1 MKLDLKDKKILYE
14 LDLNSRATL
23 NEIAKKVGLSKQVVD
38 YRLKNL
44 IKNNII
50 KQFYTLINFS
60 KLGYTQYKLYLK
72 FQNVNLEKEK
82 DIADYW
88 VNNKNSVWV
97 VSCRGRW
104 DLAVSILAKDINELG
119 EVLSNFINKYGT
131 FVLEKDVLITKIS
144 PVFTKAYLIEK
155 KDAKKQASGTASS
168 GKQKFTYG
176 GKIEEYKLDE
186 TDEKI
191 LIILSTNARLTIL
204 EMMEK
209 LNLTR
214 DVINYRMK
222 KLTKDNIISQYRVL
236 INLDKINHRLY
247 KIILRLHSLT
257 PETEKQLITYVA
269 SHPHG
274 MQYLKLIGSWDAEL
288 EFEVKDDE
296 QLHEILLEIRDQF
309 SEIIRDYDALL
320 IHQEHK
326 LNYCPFFSFHN
337 TNAK

>member
-44 IKNNII
+44 IKEEVIQ
-50 KQFYTLINFS
+50 QFYTIINFS

-72 FQNVNLEKEK
+72 FQNVNLGREKE
-82 DIADYW
+82 IIDYW
-88 VNNKNSVWV
+88 TQNKNSVWV
-97 VSCRGRW
+97 ASCRGRW
-104 DLAVSILAKDINELG
+104 DLVVSILAKDINEFG
-119 EVLSNFINKYGT
+119 EILNNFINKYGI
-131 FVLEKDVLITKIS
+131 FVLEKDVLITQIS
-144 PVFTKAYLIEK
+144 PVFTKAYLTESKEK
-155 KDAKKQASGTASS
+155 R
-168 GKQKFTYG
+168 KFTYG
-176 GKIEEYKLDE
+176 GEIEHYELDPI
-186 TDEKI
+186 DEKI
-191 LIILSTNARLTIL
+191 LRILSTNARRTIL
-204 EMMEK
+204 EIMDK

-222 KLTKDNIISQYRVL
+222 KLTKDDILSQYRIS
-236 INLDKINHRLY
+236 INLDKISHKLY

-257 PETEKQLITYVA
+257 PEKEKQLMTYIA

-274 MQYLKLIGSWDAEL
+274 MQYLKLVGSWDVEL

-296 QLHEILLEIRDQF
+296 QLHSILLEIRDKF
-309 SEIIRDYDALL
+309 SDIIRDYDTLL

-326 LNYCPFFSFHN
+326 LNYYPF
-337 TNAK
+337 